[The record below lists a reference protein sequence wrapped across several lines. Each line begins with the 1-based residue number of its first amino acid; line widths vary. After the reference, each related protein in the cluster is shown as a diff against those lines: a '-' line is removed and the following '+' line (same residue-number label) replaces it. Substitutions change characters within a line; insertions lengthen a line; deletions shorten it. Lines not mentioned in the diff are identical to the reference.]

1 MLWRRRGGG
10 RIGSHIAPVV
20 LSAFALSCL
29 AATPEQVDKAIG
41 KGQQFL
47 LSRQNKDGNWE
58 LVARP
63 ELSEKDN
70 RQTDFKARQWGGLT
84 SIATYALLASGVSA
98 QDAKIKPAIE
108 FLQKANI
115 QSTYG
120 MGLCAQVWQFV
131 PDSRETKAVMA
142 HELLM
147 LEQGMIRKGE
157 NAGFYAYWTG
167 MKKGTTSPH
176 WTDNMLGFGP
186 QPTYWHDLSNSQYAV
201 LGMWA
206 LAEGG
211 MEVPIDYWKKVEDA
225 WKKAQA
231 EDGGW
236 RYTPDREEAASMTAA
251 GIATL
256 FITQDYTLPDRFGA
270 CTGGTPNPNIQKG
283 LAWMDQ
289 KIEQVLGE
297 ANLYTMY
304 GIERIGVASGRKYF
318 GAVDW
323 YQKGAD
329 VLVQR
334 QAQDGSW
341 GGDIPDTCFALLFL
355 SRGRA
360 PVMMN
365 KLQYDPPKGTSA
377 ADVWGERPRDAAN
390 LARWSGHELE
400 RDLNWQI
407 VNLKVEP
414 EELHDAPILYIAGN
428 QPLAFNDKQVNKL
441 RTFVQEG
448 GLILGNADCGQQA
461 FAESFKE
468 LGAKMFPV
476 YEFRQLPASHLIFTR
491 EQYRADNWRVRRAVL
506 GLSNGVRELM
516 LLVPD
521 ADPAR
526 AWQTRSDRSKQE
538 LFQLG
543 TDIFLYSIDKRDLR
557 NKGETYLAM
566 PDANIQATRK
576 MKVARLMVGGNPDP
590 EPYGWKRLAAVMHNR
605 HQVDLSVF
613 NATPGGGSLVAARIA
628 HLTGTTT
635 FTLKE
640 SARAEIKAFVN
651 NGGTLI
657 VDAAGGSSEFATSA
671 QIELRMIFGASSGE
685 LDAALPLSSPVY
697 NQPGMNI
704 EKVAYRML
712 AREGIIGNTKVPR
725 IRGISVGG
733 KVRVFYSREDLSAG
747 LVGAPVDGVYG
758 YDPTSATDLMAA
770 MLLYAGGK

>member
-1 MLWRRRGGG
+1 MVWHRRGGRG
-10 RIGSHIAPVV
+10 IGNRIAVV
-20 LSAFALSCL
+20 VFATAALPSL
-29 AATPEQVDKAIG
+29 AATPEQVEKALAR
-41 KGQQFL
+41 GQQYL
-47 LSRQNKDGNWE
+47 LSKQNKAGNWE
-58 LVARP
+58 LAARP

-84 SIATYALLASGVSA
+84 AIATYALLASGVSP

-108 FLQKANI
+108 FLQKANV

-120 MGLCAQVWQFV
+120 MGLSAQVWLLV
-131 PDSRETKAVMA
+131 PESRETRAVMA

-147 LEQGMIRKGE
+147 LEQGMIKKGE

-167 MKKGTTSPH
+167 MKKGTSSPQ
-176 WTDNMLGFGP
+176 WTDNMLGYGP
-186 QPTYWHDLSNSQYAV
+186 QPGGWRDLSNSQYAV

-211 MEVPIDYWKKVEDA
+211 MEVPIDYWKKVEEA
-225 WKKAQA
+225 WKKAQS

-236 RYTPDREEAASMTAA
+236 KYTPDREEAASMTAA

-256 FITQDYTLPDRFGA
+256 FITQDYTLPDRWGA

-289 KIEQVLGE
+289 RIEQVLDE
-297 ANLYTMY
+297 ANPYTMY

-318 GAVDW
+318 RTVDW
-323 YQKGAD
+323 YRKGAD

-341 GGDIPDTCFALLFL
+341 GGDHPNTCFALLFL
-355 SRGRA
+355 ARGRA

-365 KLQYDPPKGTSA
+365 KLQYDLPKSPRIVDA
-377 ADVWGERPRDAAN
+377 WDERPRDAAN

-407 VNLKVEP
+407 VNLKVDP
-414 EELHDAPILYIAGN
+414 EELHDAPILYITGS
-428 QPLAFNDKQVNKL
+428 QPLDFKDDEVNKL
-441 RTFVQEG
+441 RTFVEEG
-448 GLILGNADCGQQA
+448 GMILANADCGQQA
-461 FAESFKE
+461 FANSFKK
-468 LGAKMFPV
+468 LGTKMFPT
-476 YEFRQLPASHLIFTR
+476 YEFRQLPATHPIFTR
-491 EQYRADNWRVRRAVL
+491 EQYRADKWRVRPSVL

-516 LLVPD
+516 LLVPEP
-521 ADPAR
+521 DPSR
-526 AWQTRSDRSKQE
+526 AWQTRSDRSKQD

-557 NKGETYLAM
+557 NKGETYLVS
-566 PDANIQATRK
+566 PDPNVQATRK
-576 MKVARLMVGGNPDP
+576 IKVARLMVGPNPDP

-613 NATPGGGSLVAARIA
+613 GATPGSGSLVAARIA

-640 SARAEIKAFVN
+640 SARAELKAFVN

-657 VDAAGGSSEFATSA
+657 VEAAGGSPEFATSA
-671 QIELRMIFGASSGE
+671 QIELRTIFGPSVGE
-685 LDAALPLSSPVY
+685 LDAPLPLRGPVY
-697 NQPGMNI
+697 NQPGMKI
-704 EKVAYRML
+704 EKVGYRML
-712 AREGIIGNTKVPR
+712 ARETLVGSTREPR
-725 IRGISVGG
+725 IRGMSFGG
-733 KVRVFYSREDLSAG
+733 RVRVFFSREDVSAG

-758 YDPTSATDLMAA
+758 YDPASATDLMAA
-770 MLLYAGGK
+770 MLLYATAK